1 MLHHRILLIF
11 IIILGIGMWM
21 YRTES
26 TSADLV
32 AERKVQGNAFSIT
45 TLSFV
50 NINTA
55 NFAQL
60 ISFFVTPGIV
70 PGGFDTRTVR
80 IQKDGELDVQYSLQA
95 LKTAGD
101 DPFCQALELQ
111 IVRRDLSEIYN
122 GKLLDLSIQDT
133 MTDDDIEE
141 WVFFLSFDDT
151 FEDLK
156 EKSCD
161 FDLYMRTYRND
172 PNEEI
177 KGIHAK
183 RTLNNTVT
191 SGTW

>member
-1 MLHHRILLIF
+1 MLHSRVLVMLF
-11 IIILGIGMWM
+11 IVMGLGLWM
-21 YRTES
+21 LNTGT

-32 AERKVQGNAFSIT
+32 AERRVNGNSFSIT
-45 TLSFV
+45 TLSFI
-50 NINTA
+50 NIHTA
-55 NFAQL
+55 NFTQL
-60 ISFFVTPGIV
+60 IAFFVTPGIV
-70 PGGFDTRTVR
+70 PGGFDARTVR
-80 IQKDGELDVQYSLQA
+80 IEKNGELDVQYSLQA
-95 LKTAGD
+95 LKTNGN

-122 GKLLDLSIQDT
+122 GKLLDLSLQDT

-151 FEDLK
+151 LEDLK
-156 EKSCD
+156 GKTCD
-161 FDLYMRTYRND
+161 FDLYMRTYRDD

-183 RTLNNTVT
+183 HTLSNTVS

>member
-1 MLHHRILLIF
+1 MLHPRILIMLF
-11 IIILGIGMWM
+11 ILMGLGLWM
-21 YRTES
+21 LNTGT

-50 NINTA
+50 NIHTA

-70 PGGFDTRTVR
+70 PGGFDARTVR

-101 DPFCQALELQ
+101 DAFCQALELQ
-111 IVRRDLSEIYN
+111 IVQRDLSEIYN
-122 GKLLDLSIQDT
+122 GKLLDLSIQDS

-141 WVFFLSFDDT
+141 WVFFLSFNDT
-151 FEDLK
+151 LEDLK

>member
-1 MLHHRILLIF
+1 MLHFRALIPL
-11 IIILGIGMWM
+11 IIILCIGIWM
-21 YRTES
+21 LSTGT

-32 AERKVQGNAFSIT
+32 AERNVQGNAFSIT

-50 NINTA
+50 NIDTA

-70 PGGFDTRTVR
+70 PGGFDARTIR
-80 IQKDGELDVQYSLQA
+80 IEKNGEMDVQYSLQA
-95 LKTAGD
+95 LKTNGH

-111 IVRRDLSEIYN
+111 VVRRDLSEIYN
-122 GKLLDLSIQDT
+122 GKLLDLSIQDI
-133 MTDDDIEE
+133 MTDDDVEE

-151 FEDLK
+151 LEDLK
-156 EKSCD
+156 GKTCD
-161 FDLYMRTYRND
+161 FDLYMRTYRNE

-183 RTLNNTVT
+183 HTLSNTVT